1 MLITID
7 ESFRLLSQQLRDLTG
22 RYRILVATAN
32 RPYALALASL
42 FALQD
47 TDQACPLIGIASTRE
62 EALSC
67 LDGTSDPVLAFIS
80 EQLEECRGLNLVADL
95 KQRSV
100 PESPIATVFT
110 LEGADPTLM
119 REALAS
125 PADVVLT
132 RRSLDLNSI
141 TNAMQAIQAGE
152 RFVDPFIP
160 YAICH
165 RDPHDAHALSDRE
178 RMVLTLLCDG
188 MTNKE
193 IAEQL
198 SIAETTARGHVQ
210 SIMRKL
216 NVKDRTAAAVEGIR
230 RHWID

>member
-7 ESFRLLSQQLRDLTG
+7 ESFRALSQHLRDLSG
-22 RYRILVATAN
+22 SRRILVATAN

-42 FALQD
+42 FALQSAEQ
-47 TDQACPLIGIASTRE
+47 TCPLIGIASTRE

-67 LDGTSDPVLAFIS
+67 LDGICDPVLAFVS
-80 EQLEECRGLNLVADL
+80 EQLEECRGLDLVADL

-100 PESPIATVFT
+100 PECPIATVFT
-110 LEGADPTLM
+110 LKGADPTLM
-119 REALAS
+119 REAIAS

-132 RRSLDLNSI
+132 RRSLDLNSM
-141 TNAMQAIQAGE
+141 TNAIQAGE

-160 YAICH
+160 YAICR
-165 RDPHDAHALSDRE
+165 RDPRDAQALSDRE

-193 IAEQL
+193 IAEAL

-216 NVKDRTAAAVEGIR
+216 NVRDRTSAAVEGIR
-230 RHWID
+230 RHWVD

>member
-7 ESFRLLSQQLRDLTG
+7 ESFRLLGQHLRDLTG

-42 FALQD
+42 FAFQS
-47 TDQACPLIGIASTRE
+47 TDQSCPLIGIASTRE
-62 EALSC
+62 EVLSC
-67 LDGTSDPVLAFIS
+67 LDETSDPVVAFVS
-80 EQLEECRGLNLVADL
+80 EQLEECRGLDLVADL

-110 LEGADPTLM
+110 LQGADCALM
-119 REALAS
+119 REALSS

-132 RRSLDLNSI
+132 RRSLDLNSMVH
-141 TNAMQAIQAGE
+141 AMQAILAGE

-160 YAICH
+160 HAICR
-165 RDPHDAHALSDRE
+165 RDLRDAHALSDRE
-178 RMVLTLLCDG
+178 RMVLSLLCNG

-198 SIAETTARGHVQ
+198 SIAETTARGHLQ

-216 NVKDRTAAAVEGIR
+216 NVKDCTAAAVEGIR
-230 RHWID
+230 RHWVD

>member
-7 ESFRLLSQQLRDLTG
+7 ESFRRLSRHLRDLTG

-42 FALQD
+42 FALQA
-47 TDQACPLIGIASTRE
+47 TDQSCPLLGIASTRF

-67 LDGTSDPVLAFIS
+67 LDETSDPVLAFVS
-80 EQLEECRGLNLVADL
+80 EQLEDCRGLDLVADL

-110 LEGADPTLM
+110 LKGADPTLM
-119 REALAS
+119 REALVS

-141 TNAMQAIQAGE
+141 VNAMQAIQAGE

-165 RDPHDAHALSDRE
+165 RDPRDAHALSDRE

-193 IAEQL
+193 IAEAL

-230 RHWID
+230 RHWVD

>member
-7 ESFRLLSQQLRDLTG
+7 ESFRLLSQHLRDLTT

-42 FALQD
+42 FALQS
-47 TDQACPLIGIASTRE
+47 TDQACPLLGIASTRE
-62 EALSC
+62 EALCC
-67 LDGTSDPVLAFIS
+67 LDETGDPVLAFVS
-80 EQLEECRGLNLVADL
+80 EQLEECRGLDLVADL

-100 PESPIATVFT
+100 PEAPIATVFT
-110 LEGADPTLM
+110 LKGADPTLM

-125 PADVVLT
+125 CADVVLT
-132 RRSLDLNSI
+132 RRSLDLASI
-141 TNAMQAIQAGE
+141 VNAMQAIQAGE

-165 RDPHDAHALSDRE
+165 RDPRDAHALSDRE

-188 MTNKE
+188 LTNKE

-230 RHWID
+230 RHWVD

>member
-7 ESFRLLSQQLRDLTG
+7 ESFRLLSQHLRDLSG
-22 RYRILVATAN
+22 SHRILVATAN

-42 FALQD
+42 FALQS
-47 TDQACPLIGIASTRE
+47 TQQPCPLIGIASTRE

-67 LDGTSDPVLAFIS
+67 LDGICDPVLAFVS
-80 EQLEECRGLNLVADL
+80 EQLEDCRGLDLVVDL
-95 KQRSV
+95 KRRSV

-110 LEGADPTLM
+110 LQGADPTLM

-132 RRSLDLNSI
+132 RRSLDLTSI
-141 TNAMQAIQAGE
+141 AHAMQSIQAGE

-165 RDPHDAHALSDRE
+165 RDPREAHALSDRE

-193 IAEQL
+193 IAQKL
-198 SIAETTARGHVQ
+198 SIADTTARGHVQ

-230 RHWID
+230 RHWVD

>member
-1 MLITID
+1 VLITID
-7 ESFRLLSQQLRDLTG
+7 ESFRRLSRHLRDLTG

-42 FALQD
+42 FALQA
-47 TDQACPLIGIASTRE
+47 TDQSCPLLGIASTRF

-67 LDGTSDPVLAFIS
+67 LDETSDPVLAFVS
-80 EQLEECRGLNLVADL
+80 EQLEDCRGLDLVADL

-110 LEGADPTLM
+110 LKGADPTLM
-119 REALAS
+119 REALVS

-141 TNAMQAIQAGE
+141 VNAMQAIQAGE

-165 RDPHDAHALSDRE
+165 RDPRDAHALSDRE

-193 IAEQL
+193 IAEAL

-230 RHWID
+230 RHWVD